1 MTEEIQF
8 SVKEKSLAIALNCEP
23 ELVRSLWY
31 QLKLDNFE
39 KIEDINQIKEVSKT
53 YIKMQ
58 DLTQKLHGLT
68 KKLNN
73 LYDSLP
79 EDEKIR
85 LLLQA
90 HLLDQQTQGNK
101 VETLLN
107 ELDVELGFLMAHRKH
122 VYDRNPTRGGK
133 DPRADQLAEFVA
145 CVFEASDRHITFG
158 QRENKPTTNF
168 GRAVQEC
175 LEICGIKLIETNNK
189 VYLSNWRQPAYKAF
203 RKRKK

>member
-1 MTEEIQF
+1 
-8 SVKEKSLAIALNCEP
+8 
-23 ELVRSLWY
+23 
-31 QLKLDNFE
+31 
-39 KIEDINQIKEVSKT
+39 
-53 YIKMQ
+53 MQ
-58 DLTQKLHGLT
+58 ELTQRLHDLT

-145 CVFEASDRHITFG
+145 CVLKRQTDPSLMAIE
-158 QRENKPTTNF
+158 KTTPPLTLAELF
-168 GRAVQEC
+168 K
-175 LEICGIKLIETNNK
+175 GISGNLWHKTNRDK
-189 VYLSNWRQPAYKAF
+189 
-203 RKRKK
+203 